1 MTSAVVWR
9 GVGQRS
15 PGQENSRTLDRCL
28 GIPVSQYHARYP
40 NTWVPQYPGTQIL
53 RQVLGARRGT
63 VGDHF
68 SSDAPSCAASRVSII
83 RRCILSCVSKIVTIA
98 AYKGGVGKT
107 TLALELAYLLDAP
120 LVDVDWDRGGAT
132 RRWGYRHEDRI
143 RAPLLDALAH
153 QRTPRLVRGHGKAD
167 LVPSHPELAL
177 AQPSS
182 EDIATALEKWAGEWG
197 RPWVVVDTHPGGVS
211 STFGAMNAATVVLV
225 PIQLATNSLN
235 ALEGMLEEAADYPI
249 VVVPNMVPTVPPA
262 SAVRRLRE
270 LAQVRVTD
278 ACLLLVTQKSN
289 KRLPRCMR
297 PRKSSSQQP
306 VLLNPRRPRP
316 SSRWRLSSLSRPWS
330 WPRGVGPASAPPRCI
345 LTKPLTTTSPS
356 SGSARC

>member
-1 MTSAVVWR
+1 M
-9 GVGQRS
+9 
-15 PGQENSRTLDRCL
+15 
-28 GIPVSQYHARYP
+28 
-40 NTWVPQYPGTQIL
+40 
-53 RQVLGARRGT
+53 
-63 VGDHF
+63 
-68 SSDAPSCAASRVSII
+68 
-83 RRCILSCVSKIVTIA
+83 SKIVTIA

-177 AQPSS
+177 AQPSG

-270 LAQVRVTD
+270 LAERYQVRV
-278 ACLLLVTQKSN
+278 A
-289 KRLPRCMR
+289 
-297 PRKSSSQQP
+297 QP
-306 VLLNPRRPRP
+306 VSTCVALPNRQQRMAVAALDPTPA
-316 SSRWRLSSLSRPWS
+316 RLARYVDEL
-330 WPRGVGPASAPPRCI
+330 RGVAEVV
-345 LTKPLTTTSPS
+345 KNYD
-356 SGSARC
+356 AR